1 MKNFRRSVAVS
12 LSVFALDN
20 LCISVVL
27 PIFTI
32 LLLQSHP
39 NISHLGATLSERYL
53 DLGWLIAAFPIGMV
67 LGALLIGYV
76 ADSRG
81 RKAAFVTTLVGEIFG
96 TLCTIVGFFEKN
108 YYFLLLGRAISGFFA
123 GNITLCLAT
132 MADVSPPG
140 EKRAAHFGL
149 LGVVGG
155 LTFVAGILL
164 GGLLSNQ
171 TLNLYFTP
179 TLVFSVILLLT
190 LINIVLISL
199 FYDETYEK
207 HPILHSPFELRHIF
221 KYYFVYF
228 FAIIGWFILIQ
239 FLNADIYVRFG
250 GTKMEMTWMLVASGI
265 IFSLGTGLFRK
276 RLSSVCSSH
285 HLVWVPLLVTT
296 ICLAAAGAV
305 SSFLNFAIFY
315 FIAVV
320 GISFVWIGL
329 LSFISSKASKCSQG
343 TIVSANQGILA
354 ICMAIAP
361 AMGGYIANLF
371 TIRGVYYS
379 GAVFTAI
386 AFILYLIFVNRKS
399 INLS

>member
-32 LLLQSHP
+32 LVLRMHP
-39 NISHLGATLSERYL
+39 NILDLSADLSQRYVY
-53 DLGWLIAAFPIGMV
+53 LGWLIAAFPIGMV
-67 LGALLIGYV
+67 LGALLIGFV

-81 RKAAFVTTLVGEIFG
+81 RKTAFITTLVGEVFG
-96 TLCTIVGFFEKN
+96 TLCTIVGFFENN
-108 YYFLLLGRAISGFFA
+108 YYFLLLGRFIAGFFA
-123 GNITLCLAT
+123 GNVTLCLAT

-140 EKRAAHFGL
+140 GKRAAHFGL

-155 LTFVAGILL
+155 LTFVAGVLL
-164 GGLLSNQ
+164 GGILSNQ
-171 TLNLYFTP
+171 QLNAYFTP
-179 TLVFSVILLLT
+179 TLVFWIIFALT
-190 LINIVLISL
+190 LVNIVLIAL

-239 FLNADIYVRFG
+239 FLNADIFIRFG
-250 GTKMEMTWMLVASGI
+250 GTKTEMTWMLVASGV
-265 IFSLGTGLFRK
+265 IFALGTGLFGRK
-276 RLSSVCSSH
+276 LCKMFSAH
-285 HLVWVPLLVTT
+285 HLVWIPLLVTT
-296 ICLAAAGAV
+296 LCLAGAGAV
-305 SSFLNFAIFY
+305 SSFLYFAIFY
-315 FIAVV
+315 FISVV

-329 LSFISSKASKCSQG
+329 LSFISSQASKCSQG

-361 AMGGYIANLF
+361 VMGGFIANLF

-379 GAVFTAI
+379 GSVFTAI
-386 AFILYLIFVNRKS
+386 AFFLYIIFVKRK
-399 INLS
+399 